1 MFDRIFSQSSGRVVA
16 IARLSLGALFL
27 IATISD
33 PSITPSVGI
42 QLVLG
47 AYIAFA
53 AIVAWAIWNDWW
65 IDIRIAA
72 AAHVTD
78 IVFFM
83 VVVLWPEGYASPYF
97 LIFVFLL
104 LSAAIRWGWRATAL
118 TAAAVI
124 PLYLVAGLL
133 IGRPAGAGFEWQRFI
148 IRSGYLVVLSAI
160 LIWFG
165 LRRRF
170 STGALLAEAP
180 AKIAIKSESPFH
192 AALRHARQVLKA
204 GSGLALWTHASGE
217 QDAFAVEGEDI
228 VRLTLTVG
236 PAAAPPVQHPFLFS
250 AAKDRALLSSEAAHP
265 RFRAASALIAGP
277 VLERIQPNDGLAI
290 PVHGPL
296 GHGVFIFWSID
307 GLHSDHLEFG
317 DQLSGQLA
325 QLIEHRAL
333 ISERQEGAVV
343 RERMSLARDLHD
355 GIVQF
360 LAGSTYRIE
369 AISRSVGDRPEV
381 AANLQELKELM
392 LLEQEDLRTSIAAL
406 RTDSISLS
414 KVTAE
419 ARALCERLAR
429 HWQIDCKF
437 EGTSADVPISA
448 RLHLDILQIIRE
460 AVANAARHSSA
471 KTLDVWVR
479 SEGELIELTI
489 ADDGVSAG
497 PGLES
502 GPWSI
507 RERVGEAGGRV
518 STSSGERGT
527 RLSVQFPLMKDR
539 A

>member
-16 IARLSLGALFL
+16 IARLSLAALFL
-27 IATISD
+27 IATITD
-33 PSITPSVGI
+33 PSISPPLGLK
-42 QLVLG
+42 LVLA

-53 AIVAWAIWNDWW
+53 TVVAGSIWNSWW
-65 IDIRIAA
+65 IDMRIGA

-78 IVFFM
+78 IMFFM
-83 VVVLWPEGYASPYF
+83 IVVLWPEGYASPYF
-97 LIFVFLL
+97 LFFVFLL
-104 LSAAIRWGWRATAL
+104 LSAAIRWGWRATAW

-124 PLYLVAGLL
+124 PLYLVAGLV
-133 IGRPAGAGFEWQRFI
+133 IAQPDRPGFELQRFI

-160 LIWFG
+160 VIWFG

-170 STGALLAEAP
+170 SPGALSFDGPAE
-180 AKIAIKSESPFH
+180 IGTEVDSPIH
-192 AALRHARQVLKA
+192 AALRHAKRVLKA
-204 GSGLALWTHASGE
+204 RSGLALWTHADGE
-217 QDAFAVEGEDI
+217 QEAFTVEGDD
-228 VRLTLTVG
+228 VLRLRLTAA
-236 PAAAPPVQHPFLFS
+236 PAACPAQHPFLFS
-250 AAKDRALLSSEAAHP
+250 AAKDRALLSSEAPTP
-265 RFRAASALIAGP
+265 RFRTASALIDDWI
-277 VLERIQPNDGLAI
+277 LDRIQSSDGLGV
-290 PVHGPL
+290 PVHSDL
-296 GHGVFIFWSID
+296 GRGLFILWSID
-307 GLHSDHLEFG
+307 ALHSDHLELG
-317 DQLSGQLA
+317 TQLADQLA

-333 ISERQEGAVV
+333 ISERQQGAIV

-369 AISRSVGDRPEV
+369 AISRSVGNKPEV

-406 RTDSISLS
+406 RTDNISLS

-419 ARALCERLAR
+419 ARALCDRLGR
-429 HWQIDCKF
+429 HWQIGCKF
-437 EGTSADVPISA
+437 EAGTADVTISA

-460 AVANAARHSSA
+460 GVANAARHSSA
-471 KTLDVWVR
+471 KAINVSLH

-489 ADDGVSAG
+489 ADDGVTAG

-507 RERVGEAGGRV
+507 RERVQEAGGSV
-518 STSSGERGT
+518 STSSDERGT
-527 RLSVQFPLMKDR
+527 KLSVQLPLVKDR

>member
-16 IARLSLGALFL
+16 IARLSLAALFL
-27 IATISD
+27 IATLSD
-33 PSITPSVGI
+33 PSISPSI
-42 QLVLG
+42 AIELVLS
-47 AYIAFA
+47 AYLAFA
-53 AIVAWAIWNDWW
+53 AIVAWAIWSDWW
-65 IDIRIAA
+65 IDMRIAA

-83 VVVLWPEGYASPYF
+83 VVVLWPEGYASRFF
-97 LIFVFLL
+97 LFFVFLL
-104 LSAAIRWGWRATAL
+104 LSAAIRWGWRATAV

-124 PLYLVAGLL
+124 PLYLAAGLL
-133 IGRPAGAGFEWQRFI
+133 IAQPAGPTFEWQRFI

-170 STGALLAEAP
+170 ATGALLAEAP
-180 AKIAIKSESPFH
+180 AEIATESEPPFH
-192 AALRHARQVLKA
+192 AALRHARQILKA
-204 GSGLALWTHASGE
+204 ESGLGLWTLASGQHE
-217 QDAFAVEGEDI
+217 AFAADGDDI
-228 VRLTLTVG
+228 VRLTLT
-236 PAAAPPVQHPFLFS
+236 AAATAPPVQHAFLFS
-250 AAKDRALLSSEAAHP
+250 AARDRALLSSEAPHP
-265 RFRAASALIAGP
+265 RFRTATALVPGA
-277 VLERIQPNDGLAI
+277 VLDRIQPHDGLAI
-290 PVHGPL
+290 PVDSPL
-296 GHGVFIFWSID
+296 GRGFFIFWSID

-317 DQLSGQLA
+317 DQLSGVLA
-325 QLIEHRAL
+325 QLIEHRAF

-406 RTDSISLS
+406 RTDIIGLS
-414 KVTAE
+414 RVTAE

-437 EGTSADVPISA
+437 EDGATDVAISA

-471 KTLDVWVR
+471 KTIDVTLR
-479 SEGELIELTI
+479 SEGELILLTI
-489 ADDGVSAG
+489 TDDGASAG
-497 PGLES
+497 PGPES

-507 RERVGEAGGRV
+507 RERVQEADGSV
-518 STSSGERGT
+518 SMTSDEHGT
-527 RLSVQFPLMKDR
+527 KLSVQFPLVKDR

>member
-16 IARLSLGALFL
+16 IARLSLAALFL

-33 PSITPSVGI
+33 PSISPSI
-42 QLVLG
+42 AIELVLA
-47 AYIAFA
+47 AYLAFA

-65 IDIRIAA
+65 VDMRIAA
-72 AAHVTD
+72 AAHATD

-83 VVVLWPEGYASPYF
+83 VVVLWPEGYASRFF
-97 LIFVFLL
+97 LFFVFLL

-124 PLYLVAGLL
+124 PLYLAAGLL
-133 IGRPAGAGFEWQRFI
+133 IAQPGAAGFEWQRFI

-180 AKIAIKSESPFH
+180 AEIAAEPESPFY

-217 QDAFAVEGEDI
+217 QEAFAAEGENI
-228 VRLTLTVG
+228 VRLKLAAG
-236 PAAAPPVQHPFLFS
+236 PAAAPVQNAFLFS
-250 AAKDRALLSSEAAHP
+250 AAKDRALLSSEAPRP
-265 RFRAASALIAGP
+265 RFRTASALIAGA
-277 VLERIQPNDGLAI
+277 VLDRIRPNDGLAI

-296 GHGVFIFWSID
+296 GQGVFIFWSID

-369 AISRSVGDRPEV
+369 AINRSVGDRPEI

-406 RTDSISLS
+406 RTDIISLS
-414 KVTAE
+414 QVTAE
-419 ARALCERLAR
+419 ARSLCERLGR
-429 HWQIDCKF
+429 HWQIECKF
-437 EGTSADVPISA
+437 EGAATDVPISA

-460 AVANAARHSSA
+460 GVANATRHSSA
-471 KTLDVWVR
+471 KTIDVSLR

-489 ADDGVSAG
+489 ADDGVTAG

-507 RERVGEAGGRV
+507 RERVQEAGGSV
-518 STSSGERGT
+518 SASSDDRGT
-527 RLSVQFPLMKDR
+527 KLAVQFPLMKGR

>member
-16 IARLSLGALFL
+16 IARLSLAALFL
-27 IATISD
+27 IAAMSDRSIS
-33 PSITPSVGI
+33 PPLGLK
-42 QLVLG
+42 LVLA
-47 AYIAFA
+47 AYIGFA
-53 AIVAWAIWNDWW
+53 TVVAGAIWNNWW
-65 IDIRIAA
+65 IDLRIAA
-72 AAHVTD
+72 AAHLTD
-78 IVFFM
+78 IMFFM
-83 VVVLWPEGYASPYF
+83 IVVLWPEGYASPYF
-97 LIFVFLL
+97 LFFVFLL

-133 IGRPAGAGFEWQRFI
+133 IADPDRPGFELQRFL
-148 IRSGYLVVLSAI
+148 IRTGYLVVLSAI

-170 STGALLAEAP
+170 STGAPLAEAP
-180 AKIAIKSESPFH
+180 AEAAIESDSPIH
-192 AALRHARQVLKA
+192 AALRHARQALKA

-217 QDAFAVEGEDI
+217 QEAFATEGEEI
-228 VRLTLTVG
+228 VRLTLTEG
-236 PAAAPPVQHPFLFS
+236 LAELPVQHPFLFS
-250 AAKDRALLSSEAAHP
+250 AAKDRALLSFEAPHP
-265 RFRAASALIAGP
+265 RFRTASTLIAIP
-277 VLERIQPNDGLAI
+277 LLDRIQPKEGLAI
-290 PVHGPL
+290 PVHNDL
-296 GHGVFIFWSID
+296 GHGAFILWSID
-307 GLHSDHLEFG
+307 ALHSDHLEFG
-317 DQLSGQLA
+317 NQLAGQLA

-369 AISRSVGDRPEV
+369 AISRSVGDRPEA

-406 RTDSISLS
+406 RTDIINLS

-419 ARALCERLAR
+419 ASALCERLAR
-429 HWQIDCKF
+429 HWQIDCSF
-437 EGTSADVPISA
+437 EGAGADVSISA

-460 AVANAARHSSA
+460 GVANAARHSSA
-471 KTLDVWVR
+471 TSIDVSVR

-497 PGLES
+497 PGLER

-507 RERVGEAGGRV
+507 RERVQEAGGSV
-518 STSSGERGT
+518 STSSSERGT
-527 RLSVQFPLMKDR
+527 RLSVQFPLTKDR

>member
-16 IARLSLGALFL
+16 IARLSLAALFL

-33 PSITPSVGI
+33 LIISRFFAIE
-42 QLVLG
+42 LVLVT
-47 AYIAFA
+47 YIGFA

-72 AAHVTD
+72 AAHITD

-83 VVVLWPEGYASPYF
+83 IVVLWPEGYASPYF
-97 LIFVFLL
+97 LFFVFLL

-124 PLYLVAGLL
+124 PMYLVAGLL
-133 IGRPAGAGFEWQRFI
+133 IARPAGGGFDWQRFI
-148 IRSGYLVVLSAI
+148 IRSGYLIVLSAI

-170 STGALLAEAP
+170 STGALLGNAP
-180 AKIAIKSESPFH
+180 AEIATEMESPLH
-192 AALRHARQVLKA
+192 AALRHAGRVLKA
-204 GSGLALWTHASGE
+204 GSGLALWTHAGGE
-217 QDAFAVEGEDI
+217 QEAFAAEGEHI
-228 VRLTLTVG
+228 VRLTLTAG
-236 PAAAPPVQHPFLFS
+236 PVASPVEHPFLFS
-250 AAKDRALLSSEAAHP
+250 AAKDRALLSFEAPHP
-265 RFRAASALIAGP
+265 RFRTASALIAGA
-277 VLERIQPNDGLAI
+277 VLERIQPDDGLAI

-317 DQLSGQLA
+317 DQLSDQLA

-369 AISRSVGDRPEV
+369 AISRSVADKPEV
-381 AANLQELKELM
+381 AANLQDLKELM
-392 LLEQEDLRTSIAAL
+392 LLEQEDLRTSIGAL
-406 RTDSISLS
+406 RTDIISLS

-419 ARALCERLAR
+419 ARALCDRLGR
-429 HWQIDCKF
+429 HWQIDCRF
-437 EGTSADVPISA
+437 AGAGADLPISA

-471 KTLDVWVR
+471 KTIDVSVR
-479 SEGELIELTI
+479 REDQLIELTI
-489 ADDGVSAG
+489 ADDGVSTG

-507 RERVGEAGGRV
+507 RERVQEAGGSV
-518 STSSGERGT
+518 SMSSGGRGT
-527 RLSVQFPLMKDR
+527 KLSVQFPLMRER

>member
-16 IARLSLGALFL
+16 IARLSLAALFL

-33 PSITPSVGI
+33 PIISRSLAIE
-42 QLVLG
+42 LVLVT
-47 AYIAFA
+47 YIGFA
-53 AIVAWAIWNDWW
+53 ATVAWAIWNDWW
-65 IDIRIAA
+65 IDIRTAA
-72 AAHVTD
+72 AAHITD

-83 VVVLWPEGYASPYF
+83 IVVLWPEGYASPYF
-97 LIFVFLL
+97 LFFVFLL

-133 IGRPAGAGFEWQRFI
+133 IARPAGGGFDWQRFI

-160 LIWFG
+160 VIWFG

-170 STGALLAEAP
+170 STGALLGDAP
-180 AKIAIKSESPFH
+180 AEIATESESPFH
-192 AALRHARQVLKA
+192 AALRHARRVLKA
-204 GSGLALWTHASGE
+204 GSGLALWIHAGGE
-217 QDAFAVEGEDI
+217 QEAFAAEGEDI
-228 VRLTLTVG
+228 VRITLTAA
-236 PAAAPPVQHPFLFS
+236 PAASTVQHPFLFS
-250 AAKDRALLSSEAAHP
+250 TTKDRALLSSEAARP
-265 RFRAASALIAGP
+265 RFRTASALIAGD
-277 VLERIQPNDGLAI
+277 VLDRIRPNDGLAI

-307 GLHSDHLEFG
+307 GLHSDHLAFG

-325 QLIEHRAL
+325 QLIEHRAF
-333 ISERQEGAVV
+333 IAERQEVAVV

-369 AISRSVGDRPEV
+369 AISRSVADKPEV
-381 AANLQELKELM
+381 AANLQDLKELM
-392 LLEQEDLRTSIAAL
+392 LLEQEDLRTSIGAL
-406 RTDSISLS
+406 RTDIISLS

-419 ARALCERLAR
+419 ARALCDRLGR
-429 HWQIDCKF
+429 HWQIDCRF
-437 EGTSADVPISA
+437 AGAGADLPISA

-471 KTLDVWVR
+471 KTIDVSVR
-479 SEGELIELTI
+479 REDQLIELTI
-489 ADDGVSAG
+489 ADDGVSTG

-507 RERVGEAGGRV
+507 RERVQEAGGSV
-518 STSSGERGT
+518 SMSSGGRGT
-527 RLSVQFPLMKDR
+527 KLSVQFPLMRER

>member
-16 IARLSLGALFL
+16 IARLSLAALFL

-33 PSITPSVGI
+33 PNISSSVAI
-42 QLVLG
+42 ELVLA

-53 AIVAWAIWNDWW
+53 AIVAWAVWNDWW
-65 IDIRIAA
+65 IDMRIAA

-133 IGRPAGAGFEWQRFI
+133 IGRPAGAAFEWQRFI

-170 STGALLAEAP
+170 STSALLTETPAE
-180 AKIAIKSESPFH
+180 IATESESPLH

-204 GSGLALWTHASGE
+204 GSGLALWTHVSGE
-217 QDAFAVEGEDI
+217 QEAFAAEAEEI
-228 VRLTLTVG
+228 VRLMLTAET
-236 PAAAPPVQHPFLFS
+236 AASTVEHPFLFS
-250 AAKDRALLSSEAAHP
+250 AAKNRALLSSEAPHP
-265 RFRAASALIAGP
+265 RFRTASALIAGA
-277 VLERIQPNDGLAI
+277 VLDRIQPNDGLAV
-290 PVHGPL
+290 PVHSDL
-296 GHGVFIFWSID
+296 GHGVFILWSID
-307 GLHSDHLEFG
+307 ALHADHLELG
-317 DQLSGQLA
+317 NQLAGQLA
-325 QLIEHRAL
+325 QLIEHRAR

-406 RTDSISLS
+406 RTEIISLS
-414 KVTAE
+414 KATAE

-429 HWQIDCKF
+429 HWQIDCRF
-437 EGTSADVPISA
+437 EEAGADVSISA

-471 KTLDVWVR
+471 RTIEVSVR
-479 SEGELIELTI
+479 TEGELIELTI

-507 RERVGEAGGRV
+507 RERVQEAGGTV
-518 STSSGERGT
+518 STSSGDHGT
-527 RLSVQFPLMKDR
+527 KLSVQFPVAKER